1 MAPTI
6 AVYSSEFN
14 GKFSD
19 KRKNNIRNDDVEMMR
34 KRNEELEREL
44 KESLIREEKMKVQLE
59 RVLERVRVAE
69 EAEERL
75 CLELG
80 ELEVEAVENARE
92 YNARIAALMDQLSRA
107 HMLLQSASIS
117 P

>member
-1 MAPTI
+1 MPK
-6 AVYSSEFN
+6 EFN

-80 ELEVEAVENARE
+80 ELEVEAVENAPFSLK
-92 YNARIAALMDQLSRA
+92 YNAFYNT
-107 HMLLQSASIS
+107 
-117 P
+117 